1 MVLQLL
7 SAGGRRQGLA
17 EDGEVDLL
25 IADAAPG
32 AGCSTG
38 PCHDAGEAE
47 LGAQEDSDLARLPAQ
62 QDAESRSR
70 LALGEDRFTQRFVEG
85 YSLPPAGALRYALDA
100 GKRKPRA
107 QLPHC
112 LLVVLPGVAHYD
124 IFASPALP
132 AAVTPFRDGPAMQ
145 ASGSTTG

>member
-1 MVLQLL
+1 MM
-7 SAGGRRQGLA
+7 LA
-17 EDGEVDLL
+17 K
-25 IADAAPG
+25 P
-32 AGCSTG
+32 SW
-38 PCHDAGEAE
+38 
-47 LGAQEDSDLARLPAQ
+47 GAQEDSDLARLPAQ
-62 QDAESRSR
+62 QDAESRAR
-70 LALGEDRFTQRFVEG
+70 LALGEDGFTQRFVEG